1 MGGFTNLIYFENY
14 LSEQSKSRI
23 KETIE
28 SCGEFELENELDYD
42 IIIDNKGENH
52 SFRIYYSD
60 AEHDE
65 DFDSESKAE
74 FEKKLGFIP
83 RCYIGFMVWTNQK
96 FGHKFIA
103 ELMSRVM
110 EIENGF
116 VDFSAAIDPEFT
128 ENKEII
134 RKLVSQIGGKIMEL
148 EYKTANDQ
156 IWFTHLAD
164 KEFLKNWIGH
174 KKFYIPK

>member
-1 MGGFTNLIYFENY
+1 MGGFTNLIYFKNY

-28 SCGEFELENELDYD
+28 SCGEFELENDLDYD
-42 IIIDNKGENH
+42 IRVENNGENYP
-52 SFRIYYSD
+52 FRIYYSD
-60 AEHDE
+60 AEQDE

-74 FEKKLGFIP
+74 FEKKFGFIP
-83 RCYIGFMVWTNQK
+83 KCYIGFMAWTNQK

-103 ELMSRVM
+103 ELMSEVM

-116 VDFSAAIDPEFT
+116 VDFSAVIDPDFT
-128 ENKEII
+128 ENKEKI

-148 EYKTANDQ
+148 EYKTEND
-156 IWFTHLAD
+156 
-164 KEFLKNWIGH
+164 
-174 KKFYIPK
+174 